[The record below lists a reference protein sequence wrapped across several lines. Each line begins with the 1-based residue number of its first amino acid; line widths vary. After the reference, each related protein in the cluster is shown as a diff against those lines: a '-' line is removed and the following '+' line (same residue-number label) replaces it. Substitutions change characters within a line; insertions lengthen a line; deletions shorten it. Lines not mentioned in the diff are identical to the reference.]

1 MPMPSSTSTAGD
13 GGPHA
18 PAAGTAAGQPRACFR
33 FGQFAPARSPS
44 AGRSTSDCS
53 SPSVAAVVAVAT
65 RCRCSSIDSCRRPS
79 ALSSTWQVS
88 LRSLSFARVPAVCRV
103 ATSMIVKVR
112 SRVAADQMA
121 DRDGR
126 DADPVTPPP
135 SRRRRTLVIVRLQ
148 RQVVDYALRR
158 RSLLAEVYSGRTG
171 VSEVCDANPYLLRAA
186 KFHGKPSSVMCPIC
200 RKEQLT
206 LVSWVFGDHLGA
218 VSGSART
225 AEELVL
231 LASRYDEFSVHV
243 VEVCRTCSWNHLVKS
258 YVLGAV
264 RAAQGA
270 RVPTRT
276 ARNGART
283 ASE

>member
-1 MPMPSSTSTAGD
+1 M
-13 GGPHA
+13 
-18 PAAGTAAGQPRACFR
+18 
-33 FGQFAPARSPS
+33 
-44 AGRSTSDCS
+44 
-53 SPSVAAVVAVAT
+53 
-65 RCRCSSIDSCRRPS
+65 
-79 ALSSTWQVS
+79 
-88 LRSLSFARVPAVCRV
+88 
-103 ATSMIVKVR
+103 
-112 SRVAADQMA
+112 
-121 DRDGR
+121 
-126 DADPVTPPP
+126 
-135 SRRRRTLVIVRLQ
+135 RLQ

-231 LASRYDEFSVHV
+231 LATRYDEFSVHV
-243 VEVCRTCSWNHLVKS
+243 VEVCRTCEMES
-258 YVLGAV
+258 LGQVVCARRGPAAKG
-264 RAAQGA
+264 RA
-270 RVPTRT
+270 RTRGTQT
-276 ARNGART
+276 ARGRART

>member
-1 MPMPSSTSTAGD
+1 VIDAPQSR
-13 GGPHA
+13 HA
-18 PAAGTAAGQPRACFR
+18 YADT
-33 FGQFAPARSPS
+33 
-44 AGRSTSDCS
+44 
-53 SPSVAAVVAVAT
+53 SVARR
-65 RCRCSSIDSCRRPS
+65 RCRR
-79 ALSSTWQVS
+79 A
-88 LRSLSFARVPAVCRV
+88 
-103 ATSMIVKVR
+103 
-112 SRVAADQMA
+112 
-121 DRDGR
+121 
-126 DADPVTPPP
+126 
-135 SRRRRTLVIVRLQ
+135 RTLVSVRLQ

-186 KFHGKPSSVMCPIC
+186 KFHGKPSQVMCPIC

-231 LASRYDEFSVHV
+231 LATRYEEFSVHV

-258 YVLGAV
+258 YVLGA
-264 RAAQGA
+264 A
-270 RVPTRT
+270 RSAPPPRGTRGTRT

>member
-1 MPMPSSTSTAGD
+1 MIVEVGLLSPQSSWGTRQC
-13 GGPHA
+13 GG
-18 PAAGTAAGQPRACFR
+18 GVTPR
-33 FGQFAPARSPS
+33 
-44 AGRSTSDCS
+44 
-53 SPSVAAVVAVAT
+53 
-65 RCRCSSIDSCRRPS
+65 RRP
-79 ALSSTWQVS
+79 
-88 LRSLSFARVPAVCRV
+88 
-103 ATSMIVKVR
+103 
-112 SRVAADQMA
+112 
-121 DRDGR
+121 G
-126 DADPVTPPP
+126 
-135 SRRRRTLVIVRLQ
+135 RRTLVSVRLQ

-206 LVSWVFGDHLGA
+206 LVSWVFGDHLGP

-231 LASRYDEFSVHV
+231 LATRYDEFAVHV

-258 YVLGAV
+258 YVLGTPRSPKAPKAP
-264 RAAQGA
+264 R
-270 RVPTRT
+270 TRT
-276 ARNGART
+276 ARSGART